1 MDMKQ
6 MKCSRW
12 LGLVFLFTLWL
23 LLVTFALL
31 LSATVH
37 PTIAAV
43 LLAVGISGV
52 VAAILVSLVERFV
65 R

>member
-1 MDMKQ
+1 MKQ

-12 LGLVFLFTLWL
+12 LGLVFLFPLWL
-23 LLVTFALL
+23 LLVTLATLS
-31 LSATVH
+31 SATVH

-43 LLAVGISGV
+43 LLAVSVSGV
-52 VAAILVSLVERFV
+52 VAVILVSLFERFM